1 MKRFRLHALLLA
13 AVGILTYIGVQA
25 AEMSY
30 AQRVLPKQVQGV
42 DYRST
47 MKAVPANATFEEQSV
62 SLLSKPAK
70 DFTFDD
76 IESWAGEGANRAALV
91 IQWNADGE
99 TSALV
104 FGFRWDGQAT
114 GADMLK
120 AVVRANP
127 RLYALMQY
135 TNVSSPTDPN
145 GGYTINGIGWDK
157 DDDGDIRLIDTG
169 HDNAVYT
176 SPDGFFEHPRG
187 YVPGQG
193 GSSDYDYDNWKA
205 GDADDYWDAG
215 WYQSYWSYWVGSSAT
230 SLGYSGVGASG
241 RVLSDGAWDAW
252 NFSRNF
258 GSYSLKE
265 FEAAPQPIP
274 AGAQTEFMYEGIR
287 YTLKSYANSTVEA
300 ASPASENEK
309 YSGVVTIPST
319 FTVNDTTYT
328 VVGVG
333 KAAFQSSEVTEVVL
347 PSTVTSIGASA
358 FLDSDKLTKINITD
372 NITSI
377 GESAFADCPLTEI
390 HIPSGLKEIPA
401 YAFMGTAITSLVI
414 PENITAIG
422 SCAFATCSAL
432 ESVEIPATV
441 KTIEEGAFL
450 ECSALKSVTSFNRF
464 PFDIDETVFDGA
476 YETATLRVPGGSEEL
491 YGKAAG
497 WKNFAKVESFA
508 TDVAVGDK
516 FVASGVTYKVTD
528 SGDEA
533 EIVVSYCHFDGKPSA
548 TLIKNANLEGYTG
561 DLVIPATVNF
571 QNKAYK
577 VTALADSC
585 FFGAKN
591 LTSVVLPEGLTAI
604 PKHAFNMNLAY
615 KETSSLKSITIPS
628 TVITIGQYAFNYCDS
643 VKSFVLPEA
652 LTTIEANAFSQC
664 QSLESIEIPAGV
676 TTLPTY
682 LFNYCLGLK
691 NVVMKGAVTKMGTNV
706 FYMCQSLESIELPES
721 LTEIPGYAF
730 GSCTS
735 LKEVKMPAGV
745 TSIGGSAFN
754 GCSSLET
761 IDLTNI
767 KTISS
772 QAFQGCTKLNVELPS
787 GLTTLGMAAFENCKA
802 LKSVVIPASVTRL
815 DTRTFSGCS
824 SLEEVTF
831 ANRVT
836 SIQSAFFKDCT
847 SLRNIVF
854 AGNGQTA
861 ATAAEA
867 DDETAPVV
875 VLPEGITSIATN
887 AFVNCKALNLSPK
900 LPSTLTSI
908 GDYAFDGMTQLT
920 AIELPDNLTTIGTY
934 MFRNTSLKELVFPA
948 KIATTKNYMVNGVP
962 AGLKIYYTNATP
974 FTCTANALKLT
985 SNTYADV
992 ILPSG
997 TSAAFY
1003 AKSSY
1008 WKTAGAREP
1017 KLDVTFEAGKAT
1029 PGNND
1034 DAEITSELSVDYA
1047 EAIPERFAAM
1057 NEKQLSAAT
1066 VKLVYSEVVEADEPE
1081 ALADDAE
1088 ANEVEATLSSGKLSA
1103 TLTGLKP
1110 GTKYTYH
1117 WVYTLGTTEVASE
1130 PDVFVTDGTSAIAGI
1145 AADGSGISYADGILT
1160 LPGCAGAV
1168 AKVISMN
1175 GAVCATF
1182 ECQAEASVFDLNVA
1196 PGVYIVSV
1204 SGNGAQQAAK
1214 IVIR

>member
-25 AEMSY
+25 AEMGH

-47 MKAVPANATFEEQSV
+47 LKAVPADATFEEQSV
-62 SLLSKPAK
+62 SLLSKPAN

-104 FGFRWDGQAT
+104 FGFRWNGQAT

-120 AVVRANP
+120 AVVKANP

-145 GGYTINGIGWDK
+145 GGYTLNGIGWDK

-169 HDNAVYT
+169 NDNAVYT

-187 YVPGQG
+187 YVPGHG
-193 GSSDYDYDNWKA
+193 GSSDYDYDNWIA
-205 GDADDYWDAG
+205 GDTDDYWDAG

-230 SLGYSGVGASG
+230 TLSYSGVGASG

-287 YTLKSYANSTVEA
+287 YTLKSYASSTVEV

-309 YSGVVTIPST
+309 YSGVVTIPAT

-328 VVGVG
+328 VVGIG
-333 KAAFQSSEVTEVVL
+333 KAAFQNSEVTEVVL
-347 PSTVTSIGASA
+347 PSTVTSIGESA
-358 FLDSDKLTKINITD
+358 FLDALELKKINLPD
-372 NITSI
+372 NITAI
-377 GESAFADCPLTEI
+377 GESAFADCPLAEI

-401 YAFMGTAITSLVI
+401 YAFMGTAITNLVI

-422 SCAFATCSAL
+422 SCAFATCGAL

-450 ECSALKSVTSFNRF
+450 ECSALKSVTSLNRF
-464 PFDIDETVFDGA
+464 PFGIDETVFEGA

-491 YGKAAG
+491 YGKATG
-497 WKNFAKVESFA
+497 WKNFTKVESFA

-528 SGDEA
+528 SSDNA
-533 EIVVSYCHFDGKPSA
+533 EVVVSYCHFDGKPSA
-548 TLIKNANLEGYTG
+548 ALIKNANLEGYTG
-561 DLVIPATVNF
+561 DLVIPATISF
-571 QNKAYK
+571 QNKTYK

-591 LTSVVLPEGLTAI
+591 LTSVVLPEGITEI
-604 PKHAFNMNLAY
+604 PAHAFNMNLAY
-615 KETSSLKSITIPS
+615 KETSRLKSIYIPS
-628 TVITIGQYAFNYCDS
+628 TVTTIAQNAFNYCDS
-643 VKSFVLPEA
+643 VKNFKLPEA
-652 LTTIEANAFSQC
+652 LTTIDANAFSQC
-664 QSLESIEIPAGV
+664 LSLESIEIPAGV

-682 LFNYCLGLK
+682 AFNYCSALR
-691 NVVMKGAVTKMGTNV
+691 NVTFKGAVTKLGSNV
-706 FYMCQSLESIELPES
+706 FYQCSSLESINLPEGI
-721 LTEIPGYAF
+721 TEIPGYAF
-730 GSCTS
+730 GACKALTDITLPST
-735 LKEVKMPAGV
+735 VK
-745 TSIGGSAFN
+745 SIGGSAFN

-761 IDLTNI
+761 IDLENVTSI
-767 KTISS
+767 GS
-772 QAFQGCTKLNVELPS
+772 QAFQGCTKLTVELPA

-802 LKSVVIPASVTRL
+802 LKRAVIPAGVTTL
-815 DTRTFSGCS
+815 NTRMFSGCS
-824 SLEEVTF
+824 ALEEVTF

-847 SLRNIVF
+847 SLKKITF
-854 AGNGQTA
+854 AGNTGVR
-861 ATAAEA
+861 
-867 DDETAPVV
+867 DDSGAVII
-875 VLPEGITSIATN
+875 PEGITSIATN
-887 AFVNCKALNLSPK
+887 AFANCKALKLSPK
-900 LPSTLTSI
+900 LPSTLTLI

-920 AIELPDNLTTIGTY
+920 SIELPDNLTTIGTY

-948 KIATTKNYMVNGVP
+948 KIAITKNYMVYGTP

-974 FTCTANALKLT
+974 FSCTANALKLT

-1017 KLDVTFEAGKAT
+1017 KLDVAFEAGKAT
-1029 PGNND
+1029 PGNDD

-1057 NEKQLSAAT
+1057 NETQLSAAT
-1066 VKLVYSEVVEADEPE
+1066 VKLVYSEVVESAGSET
-1081 ALADDAE
+1081 LADGAE
-1088 ANEVEATLSSGKLSA
+1088 SNEVEAILASGKLSA

-1110 GTKYTYH
+1110 GTKYTYY

-1130 PDVFVTDGTSAIAGI
+1130 PGVFMTDGTSAIAGI
-1145 AADGSGISYADGILT
+1145 TAEGSGISYADGTLT

-1182 ECQAEASVFDLNVA
+1182 ECQAEASVIDLDVT

-1204 SGNGAQQAAK
+1204 SGNGVHKAAK